1 MSNRLKPIRIYI
13 ENSVIGGYF
22 DIEFLEPTRRLFEL
36 FNRGIFLPVIS
47 THVEAE
53 LAKGAPDQVK
63 NLLKLLNYEKIEL
76 SDEVRYL
83 VEKYMEQEI
92 VSENFRDDTIH
103 VAVAT
108 VSGVD
113 ILVSWN
119 FRHIVN
125 FQKIRKFNAVNM
137 SEGYQILDI
146 RSPKE
151 VIEYV

>member
-1 MSNRLKPIRIYI
+1 
-13 ENSVIGGYF
+13 
-22 DIEFLEPTRRLFEL
+22 
-36 FNRGIFLPVIS
+36 
-47 THVEAE
+47 
-53 LAKGAPDQVK
+53 
-63 NLLKLLNYEKIEL
+63 
-76 SDEVRYL
+76 
-83 VEKYMEQEI
+83 MEREI
-92 VSENFRDDTIH
+92 VSENYRDDAIH